1 MYQKIVSVPTTG
13 ITVEYDELFE
23 AVTLEVLGT
32 GEITAQYLPAY
43 SGDVQ
48 TPASNTTSSAPI
60 QLLDQPHRGL
70 RLSADSGTIPC
81 RITAWRAV
89 GAK

>member
-32 GEITAQYLPAY
+32 GEITAQYLHP
-43 SGDVQ
+43 SGF
-48 TPASNTTSSAPI
+48 
-60 QLLDQPHRGL
+60 
-70 RLSADSGTIPC
+70 GTGC
-81 RITAWRAV
+81 AAARQRT
-89 GAK
+89 G